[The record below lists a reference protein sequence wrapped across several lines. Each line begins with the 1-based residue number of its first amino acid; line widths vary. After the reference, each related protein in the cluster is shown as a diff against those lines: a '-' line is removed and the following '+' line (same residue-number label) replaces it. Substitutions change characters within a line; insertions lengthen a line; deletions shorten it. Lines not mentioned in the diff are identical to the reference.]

1 MSIEDLDHVNMH
13 EAKTHLSKLV
23 ERAESGEEIV
33 ISRAGKPAAKLVPI
47 KKLGRRKLGGWEGKV
62 WMAPD
67 FNDFDK
73 EIERMFEESEIFPG
87 ENSKGVE
94 E

>member
-1 MSIEDLDHVNMH
+1 VSIEDLERVNMH
-13 EAKTHLSKLV
+13 DAKTHLSKLV
-23 ERAESGEEIV
+23 ERVEGGEEIV

-47 KKLGRRKLGGWEGKV
+47 EKLGPRKLGGWEGRV

-67 FNDFDK
+67 FDDFDK

-87 ENSKGVE
+87 ENERHSE